1 MNILRL
7 GLILSLLIGGGAVAN
22 ESAVRELAPTG
33 KLRAGLVFAPSL
45 SLFFNVRQPDG
56 TPRGITA
63 DLASALA
70 AELGVPVEPVLFPNS
85 GLATDALEAGR
96 VDVSFMPVDDARRAR
111 IAFGPD
117 YVIAESTYMVT
128 AKSGARTAED
138 VDRAGM
144 RVIGIAGT
152 ATIRL
157 VGGILKHTTIAP
169 VTSVEDAVAAMRE
182 DRADAFAL
190 GRDSLPPY
198 LPMVPGSR
206 MTDGAFHRLSIAIAV
221 AKGKPAALA
230 QVTDF
235 IARAKASGLLRRTF
249 DRHGFADPV
258 APPTQ

>member
-1 MNILRL
+1 LANDA
-7 GLILSLLIGGGAVAN
+7 AVN
-22 ESAVRELAPTG
+22 ELAPTG
-33 KLRAGLVFAPSL
+33 RLRAGLVYAPAL
-45 SLFFNVRQPDG
+45 SLFFNVKEPDNS
-56 TPRGITA
+56 PRGITT
-63 DLASALA
+63 DLAGALA
-70 AELGVPVEPVLFPNS
+70 KELGVPAEHVLFPNS
-85 GLATDALEAGR
+85 GEATDALEAGR
-96 VDVSFMPVDDARRAR
+96 VDVSFMPVDEARKRR

-128 AKSGARTAED
+128 EKSGARTAAD

-157 VGGILKHTTIAP
+157 VTSLLKNTTITAVP
-169 VTSVEDAVAAMRE
+169 SVEEAVAAMR
-182 DRADAFAL
+182 DGRADAFAL

-198 LPMVPGSR
+198 LAQVPGSR
-206 MTDGAFHRLSIAIAV
+206 MTEGAFHRLPIAIAV

-230 QVTDF
+230 AVTDF
-235 IARAKASGLLRRTF
+235 IERAKASGLLRHTF